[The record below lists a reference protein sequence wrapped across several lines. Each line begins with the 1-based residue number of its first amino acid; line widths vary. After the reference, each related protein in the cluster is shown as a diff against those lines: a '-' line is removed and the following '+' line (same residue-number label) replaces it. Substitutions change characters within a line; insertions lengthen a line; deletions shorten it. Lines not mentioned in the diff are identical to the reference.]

1 MDNQPTNPTPT
12 PTPAPESTPAAE
24 PVDGVEN
31 TDNST
36 ETKVDLTYEAVR
48 EEIEDETTLEQFV
61 SHDGKTAEELKE
73 EAESSS
79 DSEPGVALKCT
90 IEE

>member
-1 MDNQPTNPTPT
+1 MDNQPTNPPPT
-12 PTPAPESTPAAE
+12 LAPESTPAAE

-48 EEIEDETTLEQFV
+48 EEIEDETTLEQFM
-61 SHDGKTAEELKE
+61 SYDGKTAEELKE

-79 DSEPGVALKCT
+79 DSESGVALKCT